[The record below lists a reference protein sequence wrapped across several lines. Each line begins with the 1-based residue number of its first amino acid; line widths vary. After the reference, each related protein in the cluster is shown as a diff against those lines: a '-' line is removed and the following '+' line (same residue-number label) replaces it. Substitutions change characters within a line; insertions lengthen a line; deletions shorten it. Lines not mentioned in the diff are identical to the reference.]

1 MKTSSSVPGT
11 PGEKNRFRADALLAP
26 GLLPFFPGHF
36 SLWFNR
42 LLVPVRLRHSA
53 NVVDFE
59 W

>member
-11 PGEKNRFRADALLAP
+11 PGEKNRFRADALLTP
-26 GLLPFFPGHF
+26 GPLPFLPGIFQFWVNSFLLP
-36 SLWFNR
+36 
-42 LLVPVRLRHSA
+42 VKLRHSA